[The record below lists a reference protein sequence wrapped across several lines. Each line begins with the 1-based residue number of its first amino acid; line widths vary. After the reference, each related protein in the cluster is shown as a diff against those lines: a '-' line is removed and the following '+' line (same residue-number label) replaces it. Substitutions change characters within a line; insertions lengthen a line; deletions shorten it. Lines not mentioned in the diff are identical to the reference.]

1 MPAEDVLLMM
11 AQLGVAIAGF
21 NGIANAV
28 HAGETRTAWHSFA
41 SSILVTAAAAV
52 VLWSVVPLVLLTTS
66 LSASRV
72 WQVSSLGWGL
82 YQFAIMI
89 FRYRQGITSGLTPPP
104 LYWAMLPMLMAAVA
118 LQVWN
123 GVLGGLAWPHLVGV
137 ATSLLVAMVAFF
149 LLVHEGESGN
159 S

>member
-1 MPAEDVLLMM
+1 M

-28 HAGETRTAWHSFA
+28 HAGETRTAWHKFA

-52 VLWSVVPLVLLTTS
+52 VLWSVVPLVLLATS
-66 LSASRV
+66 MSATRI

-82 YQFAIMI
+82 FQFAIMI
-89 FRYRQGITSGLTPPP
+89 FRYKQGINSGLTPPP
-104 LYWAMLPMLMAAVA
+104 LYWVMLPLLMAAVA

-123 GVLGGLAWPHLVGV
+123 GLYWGKAWPHLVGV
-137 ATSLLVAMVAFF
+137 ATSLLVAMTAFF
-149 LLVHEGESGN
+149 LLVHEQETRQD
-159 S
+159 